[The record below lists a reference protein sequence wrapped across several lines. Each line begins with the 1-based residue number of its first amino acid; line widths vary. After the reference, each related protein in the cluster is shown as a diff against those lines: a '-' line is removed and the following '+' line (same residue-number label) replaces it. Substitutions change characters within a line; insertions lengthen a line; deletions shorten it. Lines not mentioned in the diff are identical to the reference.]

1 LGNSPYT
8 FDKVSPE
15 ENHVGFVA
23 EGVPDLIAT
32 KDRKE
37 LSPMDIMA
45 VLTKVVQDQQGSIKD
60 LQGKNEM
67 LEQRLLALEGK
78 EKIGK

>member
-1 LGNSPYT
+1 
-8 FDKVSPE
+8 
-15 ENHVGFVA
+15 VGFVA
-23 EGVPDLIAT
+23 EDVPDLIAT

>member
-1 LGNSPYT
+1 M
-8 FDKVSPE
+8 
-15 ENHVGFVA
+15 GFVA
-23 EGVPDLIAT
+23 EDVPDLIAT
-32 KDRKE
+32 KERKE

>member
-1 LGNSPYT
+1 M
-8 FDKVSPE
+8 
-15 ENHVGFVA
+15 GFVA
-23 EGVPDLIAT
+23 EDVPDLIAT